1 MGPIV
6 LVGSLDGVQD
16 MLTIESCKARLAI
29 LRKQLDFG
37 PHNPPLAVLCVCEI
51 ERLEDKLRQ
60 MNCDEELIQ
69 ERNLEF
75 PQ

>member
-1 MGPIV
+1 
-6 LVGSLDGVQD
+6 

-29 LRKQLDFG
+29 LRKQLDF
-37 PHNPPLAVLCVCEI
+37 NPPLAVLCVCEI
-51 ERLEDKLRQ
+51 ERLENDLRR